1 MISKQE
7 AEKAARTDAEEQK
20 VQSDAQKA
28 LKNGRKLGRSPK
40 HQALLDGIDAMGA
53 DEKAVI
59 FSQWTSHLD
68 MIEAELFR
76 AGHTY
81 TRIDGTMSA
90 EARVRAM
97 EIFDTERTDTMQ
109 TPRFIL
115 CSLMACGTGINLTR
129 G

>member
-1 MISKQE
+1 M
-7 AEKAARTDAEEQK
+7 AARSGAEDQS
-20 VQSDAQKA
+20 VQSNAQNN
-28 LKNGRKLGRSPK
+28 LKSSRKLGRSPK
-40 HQALLDGIDAMGA
+40 HQALLDTIDEMEH
-53 DEKAVI
+53 DEKGVI

-68 MIEAELFR
+68 LIEAELFR

-90 EARVRAM
+90 EARVQAM
-97 EIFDTERTDTMQ
+97 EIFETQRTDTMQ